1 MRLSLKRSSR
11 YAPRGPR
18 VAVELGT
25 SLLLPDD
32 RVVPVV
38 IENLS
43 ANGFMAK
50 CGGELAANTWL
61 GVELPGC
68 GIVRALVRWAEDG
81 EVGCQFRKPIE
92 LDKFTDREAP
102 AEAPALF
109 RRTRNRARNLVR
121 PAQADA
127 PPAK

>member
-1 MRLSLKRSSR
+1 MRLSLKRRSR
-11 YAPRGPR
+11 YTPRGPR
-18 VAVELGT
+18 MAVALGT
-25 SLLLPDD
+25 SFVLADD

-50 CGGELAANTWL
+50 SHGELTENSWL

-68 GIVRALVRWAEDG
+68 GIVRARVRWTDDG

-92 LDKFTDREAP
+92 LDKFSHYGPPPSEVP
-102 AEAPALF
+102 GLF
-109 RRTRNRARNLVR
+109 QPVRGRPRAG
-121 PAQADA
+121 
-127 PPAK
+127 